1 MQIIHQHLKET
12 LCYDGSPIQPL
23 WALDKQGIKGSS
35 IVSWIGSMEIKAENI
50 VDVEDVG
57 LEIKS
62 DKMAHFIVEHFDCQP
77 ADIRICYHRQRL
89 LVILLKDE
97 LSLMG
102 IECKRTG
109 DDLFVDSKKLTVSI
123 ATVSP
128 TSMKIHLGM
137 NIASQGTPDD
147 VETIGFL
154 ECKKSLGEK
163 DLLNLINNVSR
174 KYINEINDIEE
185 DITKTRSFY

>member
-1 MQIIHQHLKET
+1 MQMIHQHLKKN

-23 WALDKQGIKGSS
+23 WALDKHGIKGSS
-35 IVSWIGSMEIKAENI
+35 IVTWVGPMYIEPQNI

-62 DKMAHFIVEHFDCQP
+62 DRMVHFIVEHFDCQP
-77 ADIRICYHRQRL
+77 ADIRTCYHRQRI
-89 LVILLKDE
+89 LVMLLKDQLQE
-97 LSLMG
+97 MG
-102 IECKRTG
+102 IYCTRSG
-109 DDLFVDSKKLTVSI
+109 DDLFVDSGKLTVSI

-137 NIASQGTPDD
+137 NITSEGTPED
-147 VETIGFL
+147 VETRGFL
-154 ECKKSLGEK
+154 ECKDSLQEEH
-163 DLLNLINNVSR
+163 IIQIIHNVS
-174 KYINEINDIEE
+174 KAYIREIEDIEK